1 MTGLKDKQL
10 ESSIGK
16 GEGSAEAMEEEI
28 KDEGVCCM
36 CAMCGVKKCG
46 VLRCV
51 ECEDVWGV

>member
-36 CAMCGVKKCG
+36 CAMCGV
-46 VLRCV
+46 
-51 ECEDVWGV
+51 